1 MEGNALDDV
10 MNRLNALSNEFEKY
24 KSETT
29 IVLNELVDG
38 YEIRNSQV
46 RDNQLAQENDLLKKA
61 NMALKS
67 DVHKLECLL
76 SETSSKL

>member
-1 MEGNALDDV
+1 
-10 MNRLNALSNEFEKY
+10 LNALSNEFEKY

-46 RDNQLAQENDLLKKA
+46 RDNQLAHLNLTYINLNVYCPKPVL
-61 NMALKS
+61 N
-67 DVHKLECLL
+67 
-76 SETSSKL
+76 